1 MLHMPSG
8 SGHGAKAGFLWPFF
22 PWAKGPTG
30 KASLPWVPCWF
41 LMQAALDTL
50 RKVFGYESF
59 RAPQQNIIESVLA
72 GRDCFVLMPTGA
84 GKSLCYQIPALL
96 RDGVAIVVSP
106 LISLMK
112 DQVDALKQNG
122 VEAAFYNS
130 SLTAG
135 EARGVLNALE
145 AGKLDLLYVA
155 PERLMM
161 PEFQE
166 KLRKLKVGLI
176 AIDEAHCVSQWG
188 HDFRPEYVQLG
199 QLRPKFPDIP
209 FIALTATADNQTRG
223 DILLR
228 LQLKTPDVFV
238 SGFDRPN
245 IRYTVVEKSKPQAQ
259 VANYIK
265 AHEGESG
272 IVYCLSRKRV
282 DEVSEHLRKLGI
294 DSASYH
300 AGYSTEERSR
310 VQNAFQKDELQVV
323 VATVAFG
330 MGIDK
335 PNVRFVIHY
344 DLPKNMEGYYQETG
358 RAGRDGLASEAL
370 LLFSAGDILAAKR
383 LISMGEN
390 PTQVAIELKKL
401 NSIVEFAQ
409 GQICRRRMILSY
421 FGETMLGP
429 CMNCDIC
436 LDSPAT
442 YDATDDVKLALMAV
456 YELRQR
462 FGIMM
467 VVDVLRGS
475 KNARI
480 MQSNFDDLPSFNKGK
495 HYTVDEWMSIIR
507 QVIQHGLLL
516 QDAENYGILKLTPA
530 TRGILREGERIMLAK
545 PRLKVEKPKKGKK
558 GSSAD
563 MDDMDEALF
572 KRLRTLRREL
582 ADKEQVP
589 AYIICGDDTLRQMAM
604 LKPKNRDD
612 LLHVPGIGEKK
623 ADRFGQAFL
632 DLLNG

>member
-1 MLHMPSG
+1 
-8 SGHGAKAGFLWPFF
+8 
-22 PWAKGPTG
+22 
-30 KASLPWVPCWF
+30 
-41 LMQAALDTL
+41 MQAALDTL

-209 FIALTATADNQTRG
+209 FIALTATADTQTRG

-294 DSASYH
+294 DAASYH